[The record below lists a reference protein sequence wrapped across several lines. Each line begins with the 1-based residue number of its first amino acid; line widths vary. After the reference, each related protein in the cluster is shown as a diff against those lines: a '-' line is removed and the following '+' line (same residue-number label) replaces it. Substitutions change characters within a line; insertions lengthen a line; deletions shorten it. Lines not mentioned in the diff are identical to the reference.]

1 MASPMNPQAGKCP
14 FNPESAEPRLED
26 APGAPVV
33 KGWPVLG
40 STFQFL
46 SDAPGVLNRAYRKY
60 GPVFKLRAL
69 WIRYTIIGGKEA
81 KLFMQQGLQDRYLS
95 RKKIFN
101 TIGTELGT
109 DDFMMSE
116 SGPTHVRLRRL
127 LGLGYSREAASA
139 WVPDFVEVVREEV
152 GKWRAG
158 SVLVVMDA
166 INRVAFEQYCRAMCG
181 HSLREHF
188 AESMKTIETNMNVGA
203 LVWPTLAVKL
213 PGYRKARNNV
223 LGLISDMVHKAED
236 ETAVPGSRKTIIDT
250 LLSVRDKEGVSLRHD
265 QVVCYAMY
273 GCAGSVA
280 YMARLIGFMLYQIL
294 IDSELKR
301 ILTEEADRA
310 FSEGIRNASDVR
322 RLELMCAVYHE
333 TLRFRPV
340 SQGMPYYTDRAYVF
354 QGKKVEA
361 GEITVLSQVPM
372 SFSEQDFTDPMRFDH
387 TRMMSPRNEHR
398 KGEGFHPFGMG
409 DRTCTAM
416 GLTELMAV
424 TMVATI
430 LHECDLE
437 MTPASYRLKLRIRPL
452 PAPDNGFRIKA
463 RHREG
468 RTRETMVGA
477 AAPSEE
483 SITAAF
489 PGYDDPSVG
498 ELLENAPSRTF
509 GQGETIIRQG
519 DTATAFYIV
528 ERGTVSVSKDGKVV
542 AELAPGEY
550 FGEIG
555 LLQGVPRTATVT
567 AQSPSVQVLELSR
580 ERFLDLV
587 ENSDLISGELAAIAR
602 KRTAHNSLREALPG
616 VSADA
621 LRRLFPEFSTE
632 RLEAG
637 AIVIREGEAAD
648 RFYVIAEGCAVVT
661 RRAVD
666 GADEGAAELA
676 RLGPGE
682 YFGEIGMITG
692 QPRNA
697 TVTISNEGAAVL
709 LSTDRR
715 GFLAA
720 FHAGASGDLAQ
731 TMITRAALLK

>member
-1 MASPMNPQAGKCP
+1 MA
-14 FNPESAEPRLED
+14 D
-26 APGAPVV
+26 APSPPLV
-33 KGWPVLG
+33 KGWPLLG

-46 SDAPGVLNRAYRKY
+46 SDTPGVLNRAYQKY
-60 GPVFKLRAL
+60 GPVFRLRAL
-69 WIRYTIIGGKEA
+69 WIKYTIIGGKEA
-81 KLFMQQGLQDRYLS
+81 KLFMEQGFPNRYLS
-95 RKKIFN
+95 REKIFH
-101 TIGTELGT
+101 TVGMELGT
-109 DDFMMSE
+109 DDFMMSV
-116 SGPTHVRLRRL
+116 SGPTHLRLRRL

-139 WVPDFVEVVREEV
+139 FVPDFVEVVADEV
-152 GKWRAG
+152 RKWPPG
-158 SVLVVMDA
+158 SVLGVMDA
-166 INRVAFEQYCRAMCG
+166 INYIAFEQYSRAMCG
-181 HSLREHF
+181 HSLRKHF
-188 AESMKTIETNMNVGA
+188 PEAMTTIETNMNVGA
-203 LVWPTLAVKL
+203 RVWPFLAFKN
-213 PGYRKARNNV
+213 PWYRKSRNKIV
-223 LGLISDMVHKAED
+223 GLISDMVHQAENQ
-236 ETAVPGSRKTIIDT
+236 TAVPGSRKTIIDT
-250 LLSVRDKEGVSLRHD
+250 LLSVRDKEGVPLRHD

-294 IDSELKR
+294 IDPELKR

-310 FSEGIRNASDVR
+310 FSEGIRDASDVR
-322 RLELMCAVYHE
+322 RMGLMCAIYHE

-340 SQGMPYYTDRAYVF
+340 SQGMPYQTDRAFVF

-361 GEITVLSQVPM
+361 GGITVLSQVPM
-372 SFSEQDFTDPMRFDH
+372 SFSEQHFTDPMRFDH

-398 KGEGFHPFGMG
+398 NGGGFHPFGMG

-437 MTPASYRLKLRIRPL
+437 MAPASYRLKLRVRPL

-463 RHREG
+463 KPRKG
-468 RTRETMVGA
+468 QARETMLRE

-483 SITAAF
+483 DITAAF
-489 PGYDDPSVG
+489 PGYDNPSVAG
-498 ELLENAPSRTF
+498 LMETAKSRTF
-509 GQGETIIRQG
+509 RQGEIIIRQG

-528 ERGTVSVSKDGKVV
+528 ERGIVSVSKDGKV
-542 AELAPGEY
+542 AAQLAAGQY

-555 LLQGVPRTATVT
+555 LLHGVPRTATVT

-587 ENSDLISGELAAIAR
+587 GNSDLVSSEMAAIAR
-602 KRTAHNSLREALPG
+602 KRTAHNTLRDALPG
-616 VSADA
+616 ISADA
-621 LRRLFPEFSTE
+621 IERLFPEFSTE

-637 AIVIREGEAAD
+637 ATVIQEGDAAD
-648 RFYVIAEGCAVVT
+648 RFYVITEGCAVVT
-661 RRAVD
+661 RH
-666 GADEGAAELA
+666 AAGGSEELA

-682 YFGEIGMITG
+682 YFGEMGMITG

-697 TVTISNEGAAVL
+697 TVTIWDEGPAVL
-709 LSTDRR
+709 LSTDRK

-731 TMITRAALLK
+731 TMITRAALIK

>member
-1 MASPMNPQAGKCP
+1 MASPMNPMNQKEAKCP
-14 FNPESAEPRLED
+14 YNPEFVEPPLED
-26 APGAPVV
+26 APSAPLV
-33 KGWPVLG
+33 KGWPLLG
-40 STFQFL
+40 STFHFL

-60 GPVFKLRAL
+60 GPVFRLRAL

-81 KLFMQQGLQDRYLS
+81 KLFMEQGLPNQYLS
-95 RKKIFN
+95 RQKIFHAV
-101 TIGTELGT
+101 GMELGT
-109 DDFMMSE
+109 HDFMMSE
-116 SGPTHVRLRRL
+116 SGPTHLRLRRM
-127 LGLGYSREAASA
+127 LGLGYSREGASA
-139 WVPDFVEVVREEV
+139 FVPDFIEVVREEV
-152 GKWRAG
+152 RKWPAG
-158 SVLVVMDA
+158 SVRGVMDS
-166 INRVAFEQYCRAMCG
+166 INRIAFEQYCQVMCG
-181 HSLREHF
+181 HSLRQEF
-188 AESMKTIETNMNVGA
+188 AEAMTTIETLMNVGGR
-203 LVWPTLAVKL
+203 VWPFLALKS
-213 PGYRKARNNV
+213 PWYRKARNKV
-223 LGLISDMVHKAED
+223 VGLIADMVDEAAS
-236 ETAVPGSRKTIIDT
+236 ETAVPGSRKTIIHT
-250 LLSVRDKEGVSLRHD
+250 LLSVRDKEGVPLRRD
-265 QVVCYAMY
+265 QIVCYAMY

-294 IDSELKR
+294 IDPELKR

-310 FSEGIRNASDVR
+310 FSEGIRDASDVR
-322 RLELMCAVYHE
+322 RMGLMCAVYHE

-340 SQGMPYYTDRAYVF
+340 SQGMPYHTDRAFVF
-354 QGKKVEA
+354 QGRRVEA
-361 GEITVLSQVPM
+361 GDITVLSQVPM
-372 SFSEQDFTDPMRFDH
+372 NFSEQHFTDPMRFDH

-398 KGEGFHPFGMG
+398 NGGGFHPFGMG

-452 PAPDNGFRIKA
+452 PAPDDGFRIKTKP
-463 RHREG
+463 REAMV
-468 RTRETMVGA
+468 RE
-477 AAPSEE
+477 AAPCEE
-483 SITAAF
+483 DITAAF
-489 PGYDDPSVG
+489 PGYDHPSVT
-498 ELLENAPSRTF
+498 ELMETASSRTF
-509 GQGETIIRQG
+509 RQGEIIIRQG

-528 ERGTVSVSKDGKVV
+528 ERGIVSVIKDGKIV
-542 AELAPGEY
+542 AQLAPGQY

-555 LLQGVPRTATVT
+555 LLHGVPRTATVT

-587 ENSDLISGELAAIAR
+587 ESSDLVSGEMAAIAR
-602 KRTAHNSLREALPG
+602 KRTAHNSLRAALPG

-621 LRRLFPEFSTE
+621 IERLFPEFSIE

-637 AIVIREGEAAD
+637 ATVIREGDPAD

-661 RRAVD
+661 R
-666 GADEGAAELA
+666 GAMGCSKELA

-682 YFGEIGMITG
+682 YFGEMGMITG

-697 TVTISNEGAAVL
+697 TVRISDEGPAVL
-709 LSTDRR
+709 LSTDRK

-731 TMITRAALLK
+731 TMIRRAALLQ

>member
-1 MASPMNPQAGKCP
+1 MNPQEPKCP
-14 FNPESAEPRLED
+14 FNPESAEPSLAD
-26 APGAPVV
+26 ALDPPLV
-33 KGWPVLG
+33 KGWPLLG
-40 STFQFL
+40 STFHFL
-46 SDAPGVLNRAYRKY
+46 RDTPGVLNRAYRKY
-60 GPVFKLRAL
+60 GPVFRLRAL

-81 KLFMQQGLQDRYLS
+81 KLFMEQGLPNRYLS
-95 RKKIFN
+95 REKIFHAV
-101 TIGTELGT
+101 GMELGT
-109 DDFMMSE
+109 NDFMMSQ
-116 SGPTHVRLRRL
+116 SGPTHLRLRRL

-139 WVPDFVEVVREEV
+139 FVPDFIEVVTEEV
-152 GKWRAG
+152 RKWRPG
-158 SVLVVMDA
+158 GVLGVMSE
-166 INRVAFEQYCRAMCG
+166 INRIAFEQYCRVMCG
-181 HSLREHF
+181 RSLHQHF
-188 AESMKTIETNMNVGA
+188 AEAMTTIETNMNVGGR
-203 LVWPTLAVKL
+203 VWPFLAFKN
-213 PGYRKARNNV
+213 PWYRKSRNKV
-223 LGLISDMVHKAED
+223 IGLISDMVHEAAS
-236 ETAVPGSRKTIIDT
+236 ETAVPGSRKTIIHT
-250 LLSVRDKEGVSLRHD
+250 LLSVRDKEGMPLRHD

-294 IDSELKR
+294 IDPELR
-301 ILTEEADRA
+301 RVLTEEADRA
-310 FSEGIRNASDVR
+310 FSEGIRDASDVR

-340 SQGMPYYTDRAYVF
+340 SQGMPYYTERAFVF

-361 GEITVLSQVPM
+361 GDITVLSQVPM
-372 SFSEQDFTDPMRFDH
+372 SFSEQHFTDPMRFDH
-387 TRMMSPRNEHR
+387 TRMLSPRNEHR
-398 KGEGFHPFGMG
+398 KGGGFHPFGMG

-437 MTPASYRLKLRIRPL
+437 MTPASYRLKLKVRPL

-463 RHREG
+463 KPREG
-468 RTRETMVGA
+468 IVRESE
-477 AAPSEE
+477 PSEE

-489 PGYDDPSVG
+489 PGYDSPSVG
-498 ELLENAPSRTF
+498 ELMETASSRAF
-509 GQGETIIRQG
+509 RQGEIIIQQG

-528 ERGTVSVSKDGKVV
+528 ERGMVSVSKDGKVV
-542 AELAPGEY
+542 AHLAPGQY

-555 LLQGVPRTATVT
+555 LLNGVPRTATVT
-567 AQSPSVQVLELSR
+567 AESSSVQVLELSR

-587 ENSDLISGELAAIAR
+587 ENSDLVSSEMAAIAR
-602 KRTAHNSLREALPG
+602 KRTAHNSLRDALPG
-616 VSADA
+616 ISADA
-621 LRRLFPEFSTE
+621 LGRLFPEFSTE

-637 AIVIREGEAAD
+637 ATVIREGDVAD
-648 RFYVIAEGCAVVT
+648 RFYVITEGCAVVT
-661 RRAVD
+661 RH
-666 GADEGAAELA
+666 AAGGSEELA

-682 YFGEIGMITG
+682 YFGEMGMITG

-697 TVTISNEGAAVL
+697 TVTISDEGPAVL
-709 LSTDRR
+709 LSTDRK